1 MSEEED
7 LFEEK
12 LEIPVGESMMLLLLR
27 GDGSYHMLEMV
38 GEASDKQL
46 EFVEDL
52 LILERRSLV
61 LSVVMFIER
70 LWLRIERRVWGL
82 K

>member
-1 MSEEED
+1 MKEEEE
-7 LFEEK
+7 LVEEK
-12 LEIPVGESMMLLLLR
+12 IEFPVGESMMLLLLR
-27 GDGSYHMLEMV
+27 GDGSYHMLEMF
-38 GEASDKQL
+38 GEASDKQMR
-46 EFVEDL
+46 FVENL

-61 LSVVMFIER
+61 LSVVMWIER